1 MTKKVDWRVFNPSGT
16 QRILVTKELPG
27 KEWLEILTEA
37 GYRVEVCTLK
47 ETLSGEMLTEK
58 IGNNCSAVIGQLTEK
73 WDDGLFKVLKAA
85 GGIIYCN
92 YAVGYDNV
100 DLDSAT
106 RNSVSVGNTPG
117 VLTEATA
124 ELAVALTMACSRRIT
139 EADRF
144 VRNGEFT
151 GWQPDLFL
159 GKRLWKSNLGIIGA
173 GRIGSAYCMMMVR
186 AFQMN
191 LIYYNRTRNIGFEKE
206 IEAFSDHLEITCNS
220 PVTVTYAGNLD
231 EVLKESDVVSIHV
244 PLMKGNRHMISE
256 RNLQLMKPD
265 AVLINTSR
273 GAVIDEAALAAF
285 CRSHPDFHA
294 GLDVYEH
301 EPDINKALRDLPN
314 VTFAP
319 HIGSAT
325 RWTRENMAK
334 LAALNIKGC
343 IEGYPLWD
351 QGVIMPF
358 LQPNPPKAIPGII
371 NRQVPDESKDV
382 GRAIIS

>member
-1 MTKKVDWRVFNPSGT
+1 MAKEVDWKVFNPSGT
-16 QRILVTKELPG
+16 HRILVTKELPG
-27 KEWLEILTEA
+27 TEWLGILTVA

-47 ETLSGEMLTEK
+47 ETLSGEKLAER
-58 IGNNCSAVIGQLTEK
+58 IGNNCRAVIGQLTEK
-73 WDDGLFKVLKAA
+73 WDDGLFKVFSAA

-124 ELAVALTMACSRRIT
+124 EMAVALTMACSRRIT

-144 VRNGEFT
+144 VRNGGFT

-191 LIYYNRTRNIGFEKE
+191 LFYNNSNRNIGFEKE
-206 IEAFSDHLEITCNS
+206 IESFNDHLEIICHS
-220 PVTVTYAGNLD
+220 PVTVTYAGTVD

-244 PLMKGNRHMISE
+244 PLTKQTRHLITE
-256 RNLQLMKPD
+256 KKLKLMKPD

-273 GAVIDEAALAAF
+273 GAVIDEAALASF
-285 CRSHPDFHA
+285 CRSHPEFRA

-301 EPDINKALRDLPN
+301 EPEINKALRDLPN
-314 VTFAP
+314 VTFSP

-325 RWTRENMAK
+325 RWARENMAK
-334 LAALNIKGC
+334 LAALNIKGR

-351 QGVIMPF
+351 QGAIMPF
-358 LQPNPPKAIPGII
+358 LQADPPRAIPSII
-371 NRQVPDESKDV
+371 NRSAPGDGKGAVQP
-382 GRAIIS
+382 IL